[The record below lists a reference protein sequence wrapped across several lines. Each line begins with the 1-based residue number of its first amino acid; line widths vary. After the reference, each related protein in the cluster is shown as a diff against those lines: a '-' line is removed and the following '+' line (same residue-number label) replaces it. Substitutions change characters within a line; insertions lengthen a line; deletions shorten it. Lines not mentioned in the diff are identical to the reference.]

1 MQERVKLRSWVF
13 SLFFFFLLAASLRLW
28 DLSSMTGDRS
38 WALAVRV
45 WGTNHWTAR
54 KFSELGFSR
63 GTILDF

>member
-13 SLFFFFLLAASLRLW
+13 SLFFFFFLLAASLHLW

-38 WALAVRV
+38 WALAVGV

-54 KFSELGFSR
+54 KFSGAGF
-63 GTILDF
+63 